1 MMKIGVSISPYGKE
15 AHCFGEEKYKKI
27 RSFGFSAID
36 FNISN
41 TKSELYAMDDAAFAQ
56 KILSEKA
63 AAEAA
68 GLEIFQVHGP
78 MHSVQKD
85 ATAEGRQ
92 ERMEYM
98 KRSIFAARLL
108 GCKYWVTHPIMPYG
122 PLDLDT
128 EDPPKT
134 WAVNK
139 AFLWELLQYAKEQG
153 VTICLENLPMRRFSM
168 AHPQQILKFVK
179 EMNDEHFK
187 ICLDTGH
194 ANFFPEVPLNDVV
207 RQMGDAI
214 KVIHAHD
221 NMGDRDFHLWPTK
234 GIIDWAGFMQALRSV
249 GFKGVFSLETQPDI
263 NLECAPYAQA
273 FAQLCQLA
281 KKVTQ
286 AACE

>member
-1 MMKIGVSISPYGKE
+1 MMKIGVSISPYGKA

-36 FNISN
+36 FNLSN
-41 TKSELYAMDDAAFAQ
+41 TGNALYAMDDAGFKQ
-56 KILSEKA
+56 KILAEKTA
-63 AAEAA
+63 MQEA

-78 MHSVQKD
+78 MHSIQKD
-85 ATAEGRQ
+85 ANEEGRQ
-92 ERMEYM
+92 ERLAYM
-98 KRSIFAARLL
+98 KRSIFATRLL

-139 AFLWELLQYAKEQG
+139 AFLSELLQYAKEQG
-153 VTICLENLPMRRFSM
+153 VTICLENLPMGKFSM

-179 EMNDEHFK
+179 EMDDEHFK

-194 ANFFPEVPLNDVV
+194 SNFFPEVSLNDMV
-207 RQMGDAI
+207 RQMGKEL
-214 KVIHAHD
+214 KVLHVHD

-234 GIIDWAGFMQALRSV
+234 GIIDWPGFMKALKDI
-249 GFKGVFSLETQPDI
+249 GFQGVFSLETEPDI
-263 NLECAPYAQA
+263 SLECDSYAQA
-273 FAQLCQLA
+273 FTELCELA

-286 AACE
+286 TA

>member
-27 RSFGFSAID
+27 SSFGFSAID

-41 TKSELYAMDDAAFAQ
+41 TNSELYAMDDAAFAQ
-56 KILSEKA
+56 KILSEKTA
-63 AAEAA
+63 IQAA
-68 GLEIFQVHGP
+68 GLEISQVHGP

-92 ERMEYM
+92 ERLNYM
-98 KRSIFAARLL
+98 KRSIFAAGLL
-108 GCKYWVTHPIMPYG
+108 ECKYWVTHPIMPYG

-128 EDPPKT
+128 GDASKT

-139 AFLWELLQYAKEQG
+139 AFMSELLQYAKEQG
-153 VTICLENLPMRRFSM
+153 VTICLENLPMGKFSM
-168 AHPQQILKFVK
+168 AHPLQILKFVR
-179 EMNDEHFK
+179 EMDDGHFK

-194 ANFFPEVPLNDVV
+194 ANLFPEVSLNDVV
-207 RQMGDAI
+207 RQMGTEI
-214 KVIHAHD
+214 KVLHIHD

-273 FAQLCQLA
+273 FTQLCALA
-281 KKVTQ
+281 KEVAQ
-286 AACE
+286 SV

>member
-1 MMKIGVSISPYGKE
+1 MKIGVSISPYGK
-15 AHCFGEEKYKKI
+15 AAYCYGDEKYEKL

-36 FNISN
+36 FNLSN
-41 TKSELYAMDDAAFAQ
+41 TKNALYAMDDAAFAQ

-63 AAEAA
+63 AAQAA

-78 MHSVQKD
+78 MHSVQMD

-92 ERMEYM
+92 ERMAQM
-98 KRSIFAARLL
+98 KRSIYATHLL

-134 WAVNK
+134 WAVTK
-139 AFLWELLQYAKEQG
+139 AFMAELLQYAKEQD

-168 AHPQQILKFVK
+168 AHPEQILKFVK
-179 EMNDEHFK
+179 EMNDDHFK

-194 ANFFPEVPLNDVV
+194 AALFPEVCLPDIV
-207 RQMGDAI
+207 RQMGSEI
-214 KVIHAHD
+214 KVLHIHD

-234 GIIDWAGFMQALRSV
+234 GCIDWPGFMKALQDID
-249 GFKGVFSLETQPDI
+249 FQGVFSLETEPDV
-263 NLECAPYAQA
+263 NLECEPYGHA
-273 FAQLCQLA
+273 FVQLCEIA
-281 KKVTQ
+281 KQVTRLV
-286 AACE
+286 